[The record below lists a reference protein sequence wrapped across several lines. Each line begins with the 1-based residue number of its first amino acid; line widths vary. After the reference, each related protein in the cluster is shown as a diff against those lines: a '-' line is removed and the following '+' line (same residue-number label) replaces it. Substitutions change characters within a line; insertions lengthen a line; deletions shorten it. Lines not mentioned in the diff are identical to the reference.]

1 MGSIFDVKQ
10 AAERT
15 GLSANTL
22 NNLRSIGGG
31 PRFLKLGR
39 AVRYSETDLEA
50 WLSARVVGSTSEAR
64 MA

>member
-15 GLSANTL
+15 GLSAKTL

-39 AVRYSETDLEA
+39 AVRYSEAELEA
-50 WLSARVVGSTSEAR
+50 WLSARVIGSTSERVA
-64 MA
+64 A